1 MRDKLREVKEIF
13 DKLAKVS
20 SIKSKEVIV
29 KQNEDNELFK
39 SCLKFL
45 LDDNITT
52 GLDTKKL
59 NKKVPLLNI
68 NIDLDIRHMFSYIQ
82 GNNTGTDEN
91 IAYVKTY
98 INYFDDDMK
107 DFLEKLFSKK
117 LKCGAS
123 TKIVNKVYK
132 GFIKEFNIMLGSKF
146 DFNKVPSGTKYITE
160 KFDGLRCFCI
170 IKDGKITLKS
180 RQNKVFEGL
189 IDIETSIAALGL
201 DNICL
206 DGELLS
212 IGSSYEDVYKD
223 TTKKVNNKNKVKTG
237 VKYQIF
243 DIIPLEEFENGKG
256 KLTYSE
262 RRSILDKIPESEY
275 IKITPL
281 LYVGDSMDMIM
292 QILNKYR
299 EQGAEGLMCN
309 LDKPYEFKRSKTL
322 LKMKVMST
330 CDLRVIGFEEGDGK
344 YRNSLGKIVC
354 DYRKY
359 ELRVGSGFSDELR
372 DEIWNNK
379 DKYLNN
385 ICEIQYF
392 EETHNDKGE
401 LSLRFP
407 VFKQFRFDKN
417 EESYN

>member
-1 MRDKLREVKEIF
+1 MKDKLREVKEIF

-20 SIKSKEVIV
+20 SIKSKEVIL
-29 KQNEDNELFK
+29 KQNEHNELFK

-59 NKKVPLLNI
+59 NKKVPLLNTD
-68 NIDLDIRHMFSYIQ
+68 IDLDIRHMFSYIQ

-107 DFLEKLFSKK
+107 DFLCKLFTKK

-160 KFDGLRCFCI
+160 KFDGLRCFCV

-189 IDIETSIAALGL
+189 VDIETSITALGL

-243 DIIPLEEFENGKG
+243 DIVPLEEFENGKG

-262 RRSILDKIPESEY
+262 RRKMLDKIPESEY
-275 IKITPL
+275 IKITQL

-330 CDLRVIGFEEGDGK
+330 CDLRVVGFEEGEG
-344 YRNSLGKIVC
+344 RLENTLGKIIC
-354 DYRKY
+354 DYKGFK
-359 ELRVGSGFSDELR
+359 LGVGSGFSDSMR
-372 DEIWNNK
+372 TEIWNNQ
-379 DKYLNN
+379 DKYLGR
-385 ICEIQYF
+385 ITEIQYF
-392 EETHNDKGE
+392 KETHNDKGE

-407 VFKQFRFDKN
+407 IFVEFRDKN
-417 EESYN
+417 EVSYD

>member
-20 SIKSKEVIV
+20 SIKGKEVIL
-29 KQNEDNELFK
+29 KQNEDHELFK

-59 NKKVPLLNI
+59 NKKIPLLNT

-107 DFLEKLFSKK
+107 DFLWKLFSKK

-180 RQNKVFEGL
+180 RQNKLFEGL

-201 DNICL
+201 DNVCL

-212 IGSSYEDVYKD
+212 IDSNYEDVYKD

-243 DIIPLEEFENGKG
+243 DIVPLEEFENGKG

-262 RRSILDKIPESEY
+262 RRKMLDKIPESEY
-275 IKITPL
+275 IKITQL
-281 LYVGDSMDMIM
+281 LYVGDDVDMIM
-292 QILNKYR
+292 KILNKYR
-299 EQGAEGLMCN
+299 KQGAEGLMCN
-309 LDKPYEFKRSKTL
+309 LDKPYEFKRSKAL

-330 CDLRVIGFEEGDGK
+330 CDLRVIGFEEGKG
-344 YRNSLGKIVC
+344 RLENNLGKIIC
-354 DYRKY
+354 DYKGFK
-359 ELRVGSGFSDELR
+359 LGVGSGFSDNMR
-372 DEIWNNK
+372 TEIWNNQ
-379 DKYLNN
+379 DKYLGR
-385 ICEIQYF
+385 IAEIQYF
-392 EETHNDKGE
+392 EETHNDKGG
-401 LSLRFP
+401 LSLRHT
-407 VFKQFRFDKN
+407 VFVEFRDKN
-417 EESYN
+417 EVSYD